1 MRRPHSLAQ
10 RVREAGHTGTVTPP
24 HSLNRPALVVA
35 LALAVSQDILYA
47 LIFLSFMNHYLLDV
61 LDASPGLPGY
71 TLALYGGTRLI
82 VHPIGGR
89 LLDRMGGRM
98 VYSASLA
105 VQLLAMIGLAFYQS
119 LALFLGATVL
129 LAIGAGLIWPLTY
142 ALVSAT
148 QPSSQL
154 GRIGGMLAVAGYAS
168 TGVGFAVGIILA
180 QLGGGRS
187 AFIAAVVIIAVPAL
201 SIAGRTLGGGNVHAE
216 HQASAPRPG
225 FSGALLIFAIIL
237 FLDFAALS
245 ALAGIY
251 GPYARR
257 TLGLTL
263 LQTTAVLL
271 PAGAAAA
278 VALAVISRQS
288 RPSRRFLEMALLYAL
303 AAAGALALS
312 LTSVPA
318 AASAVAVVLGLGV
331 GGVSALI
338 AAMMLDA
345 GSGKGRGVVIGALMS
360 AEGLG
365 GVVGPATV
373 ALVTDLQGPRA
384 GFAVIAAVFAI
395 LAPLCLLAFR
405 HGRPERAAAIPA

>member
-1 MRRPHSLAQ
+1 MNA
-10 RVREAGHTGTVTPP
+10 RE
-24 HSLNRPALVVA
+24 SINRPALGVA
-35 LALAVSQDILYA
+35 LSFAIAQDLLYA

-61 LDASPGLPGY
+61 LDVSPGLPGY
-71 TLALYGGTRLI
+71 TLALYGGARLI
-82 VHPIGGR
+82 VHPIAGR
-89 LLDRMGGRM
+89 LLDLIGVRM

-105 VQLLAMIGLAFYQS
+105 VQVLAMIGLAFYQS

-129 LAIGAGLIWPLTY
+129 LAVGAGLIWPLTY

-154 GRIGGMLAVAGYAS
+154 GRIGGMLAVAGYLS

-187 AFIAAVVIIAVPAL
+187 AFIAALVIIVIPAL
-201 SIAGRTLGGGNVHAE
+201 SIASRTLGGGNVHAE
-216 HQASAPRPG
+216 HKASVSRPN
-225 FSGALLIFAIIL
+225 FSGALLIFAVIL

-263 LQTTAVLL
+263 LQTAAILL
-271 PAGAAAA
+271 PAGVAAALS
-278 VALAVISRQS
+278 LAVISRQS
-288 RPSRRFLEMALLYAL
+288 RPSRRFLEMALLYAM
-303 AAAGALALS
+303 AAAGALSLS
-312 LTSVPA
+312 LTNVPA
-318 AASAVAVVLGLGV
+318 AASALAVILGLGV
-331 GGVSALI
+331 GGVAPLV

-365 GVVGPATV
+365 GVAGPAAV
-373 ALVTDLQGPRA
+373 AFVTDLQGPRA
-384 GFAVIAAVFAI
+384 GFAVIAAVFVI
-395 LAPLCLLAFR
+395 LTPLCLLAFR
-405 HGRPERAAAIPA
+405 QGRAGKAVATLA

>member
-1 MRRPHSLAQ
+1 M
-10 RVREAGHTGTVTPP
+10 TPP

-245 ALAGIY
+245 AWAGIY